1 MSSVLT
7 VEKLNAGYDGS
18 KILNG
23 VNFEIKE
30 GEMVALIGRNGV
42 GKTTFVNSIIRL
54 VSEASGKISFQGE
67 EIGKWSINK
76 IARNGIRIVPENR
89 GIFPNLTVYENL
101 EVSRLYA
108 KGVPKEAIQNIFKL
122 FPRLEERKKLQAGL
136 MSGGEQQ
143 MLSIGRALLAKPKL
157 LLVDE
162 FSEGL
167 QPSITKEIAH
177 VLMETNKQ
185 EGLPILLVE
194 QNANLALK
202 MTTKANIMVKGQ
214 IIYSG
219 SSEQLLTNDKI
230 LKENM
235 VI

>member
-1 MSSVLT
+1 MNTVL
-7 VEKLNAGYDGS
+7 ES
-18 KILNG
+18 KNLFAYYEGAAILHG
-23 VNFEIKE
+23 VNLEIRE

-42 GKTTFVNSIIRL
+42 GKTTFVKSLSRMVPDIKGEIL
-54 VSEASGKISFQGE
+54 FQGKPVQGCA
-67 EIGKWSINK
+67 IHQV
-76 IARNGIRIVPENR
+76 ARMGIRMVPENR
-89 GIFPNLTVYENL
+89 GIFPNLSVYDNL
-101 EVSRLYA
+101 EVARLYA
-108 KGVPKEAIQNIFKL
+108 DGVKKEEIKKIFQL
-122 FPRLEERKKLQAGL
+122 FPRLEERKNLNAGL

-143 MLSIGRALLAKPKL
+143 MLSIGRAILAKPKL

-167 QPSITKEIAH
+167 QPSITKDIAD
-177 VLMETNKQ
+177 VLRAINKQ
-185 EGLPILLVE
+185 EGMPILLVE

-202 MTTKANIMVKGQ
+202 MTNRAYIMVKGE

-219 SSEQLLTNDKI
+219 DSQDILNNDTV